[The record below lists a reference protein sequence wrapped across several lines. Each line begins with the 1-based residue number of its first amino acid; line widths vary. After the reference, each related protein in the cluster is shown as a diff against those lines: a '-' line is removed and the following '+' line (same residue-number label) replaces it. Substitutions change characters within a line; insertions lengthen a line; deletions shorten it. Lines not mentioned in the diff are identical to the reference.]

1 MPAPGQPLL
10 WDVYEE
16 HLDEAGWLWGEW
28 LRALDSPVYTLAEV
42 ASGPEERLHA
52 HLDGLV
58 LGGQPVAEKLLLPAL
73 GGEEPGLVAAAAWAL
88 LQAEHGDH
96 QDAVVQVM
104 KGAAPALQAA
114 IGRALCLAP
123 RADISRLIRLWR
135 GGSPGVRA
143 IVLDVFAPREPQWVR
158 DRLTTSLR
166 SGHAGLVAA
175 ALRAVRRLRDPAFAD
190 HVRFAL
196 PYPEPVVQR
205 EAMTCGLALG
215 LKETWATCRT
225 VAASPDDNGRLAM
238 GLLAI
243 SPDAQDREWVLARL
257 FEPAFRPHALWAL
270 GFAGDV
276 KAVDALVE
284 AMADA
289 ETGKLAGESFRAVT
303 GVPVAGALSTPGTTA
318 GPDEAEVS
326 LDDPPPVVRPE
337 DDLPQP
343 SPEAVTR
350 WWAKERPR
358 FHPVVRYVDGQPRT
372 SDALRAALTSASTWR
387 REVLATELF
396 MSAPS
401 APRID
406 LADWAKHQ
414 QRQLAQPMTAV
425 PLDRKLLA
433 MHQQTLRS

>member
-28 LRALDSPVYTLAEV
+28 LRALDSPIYTLADV
-42 ASGPEERLHA
+42 AGGLEERLHA

-73 GGEEPGLVAAAAWAL
+73 GGDEPGPVSAAAWAL

-96 QDAVVQVM
+96 QDAVVQAM
-104 KGAAPALQAA
+104 KAAAPPMQAA

-135 GGSPGVRA
+135 GGSPAVRA

-158 DRLTTSLR
+158 DRLTTSFR

-175 ALRAVRRLRDPAFAD
+175 ALRAVRRMRDPGFAD

-196 PYPEPVVQR
+196 PYPEPAVQH
-205 EAMTCGLALG
+205 EALTCGLALG
-215 LKETWATCRT
+215 LKETWGMCRT
-225 VAASPDDNGRLAM
+225 IAASPGDDCRLAM

-243 SPDAQDREWVLARL
+243 SPDGKDREWVLARL
-257 FEPAFRPHALWAL
+257 AEPTSRRHALWAL

-276 KAVDALVE
+276 KALDALVE

-289 ETGKLAGESFRAVT
+289 ETGKLAGEAFRAIT
-303 GVPVAGALSTPGTTA
+303 GVPVAGALSKPGTTT
-318 GPDEAEVS
+318 GPDEDEVS

-337 DDLPQP
+337 DGLPQP
-343 SPEAVTR
+343 NPEAVAR

-372 SDALRAALTSASTWR
+372 SDALRAALTTATTWR
-387 REVLATELF
+387 REVLATELT
-396 MSAPS
+396 MSVPNP
-401 APRID
+401 PRID
-406 LADWAKHQ
+406 LDDWAKHQ
-414 QRQLAQPMTAV
+414 QRQLAQPMTAA